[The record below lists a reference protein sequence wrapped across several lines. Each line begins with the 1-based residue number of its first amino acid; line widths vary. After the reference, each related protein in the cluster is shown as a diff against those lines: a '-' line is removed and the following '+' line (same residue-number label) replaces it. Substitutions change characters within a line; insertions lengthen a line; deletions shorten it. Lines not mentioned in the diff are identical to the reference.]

1 MKLDHFNTLTDDE
14 KAAYLQ
20 AAEAHETLIK
30 DHEAE
35 IASLKEENET
45 FKAGTEKLENELK
58 ETKQLNFTLARQ
70 VDTSLNRR
78 SFEDTLHE
86 MFYPPNNNEGR

>member
-86 MFYPPNNNEGR
+86 MFYPPKKEGR